1 MSLFLYLEQFD
12 CRFPGSGGVWVLR
25 RQRDYLVVF
34 EHTKNRKYATLY
46 EVAATLMAAV
56 ILLLF
61 LFGFVVRPVSVSGRS
76 MNPTLA
82 SGDWLLISQS
92 TAFPERGDI
101 VVVSDTAE
109 VHEPIIKRVIAVAGD
124 TIDID
129 YDAGAVYV
137 NGEQI
142 SEPYILNEMRKPLN
156 SSLLK
161 LPLTVPEGCVFV
173 MGDNR
178 NISLDSRFSDI
189 GIIDVREIQGRA
201 VGRIF
206 PVGSWSIY

>member
-1 MSLFLYLEQFD
+1 M
-12 CRFPGSGGVWVLR
+12 RK
-25 RQRDYLVVF
+25 QRDYLVVF
-34 EHTKNRKYATLY
+34 EHTKNRRFSTLY
-46 EVAATLMAAV
+46 EVAATLMTAV

-61 LFGFVVRPVSVSGRS
+61 LFAFIVRPVSVSGRS

-137 NGEQI
+137 NGERVE
-142 SEPYILNEMRKPLN
+142 EPYILSRMKKPLN
-156 SSLLK
+156 ASLLR

-178 NISLDSRFSDI
+178 NISLDSRFSEI
-189 GIIDVREIQGRA
+189 GIIDAREIQGRA
-201 VGRIF
+201 VGRLF
-206 PVGSWSIY
+206 PVGSWSIYGESS